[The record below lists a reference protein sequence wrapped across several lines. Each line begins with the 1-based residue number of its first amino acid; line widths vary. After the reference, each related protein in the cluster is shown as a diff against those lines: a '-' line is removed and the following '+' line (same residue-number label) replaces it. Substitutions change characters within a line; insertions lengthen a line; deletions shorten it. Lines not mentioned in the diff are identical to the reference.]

1 MSERRRHQRVRF
13 AEGVRLRIGF
23 DGQLVDASLENLS
36 LGGLMLRC
44 SGELAIRKL
53 YGVEIIFSERMRI
66 ELVVQLVNRVGDRY
80 GARFSPGPLS
90 EAQIRLAVGDGLSA
104 GRASTLSVKVEDGR
118 RVLRVNGLLGSGM
131 RADILSA
138 LNSGVDEVDLSGVT
152 AVDAEGESL
161 CLLIVTDRRAMI
173 VRPAPCVARLLKG
186 IRR

>member
-53 YGVEIIFSERMRI
+53 YGVEIIFSERMCI

-90 EAQIRLAVGDGLSA
+90 EAQIRLAVSDGLSA

-118 RVLRVNGLLGSGM
+118 RILRVNGLLGSGM

-138 LNSGVDEVDLSGVT
+138 LNSGVAEVDLSGVT
-152 AVDAEGESL
+152 AVDAEGREL
-161 CLLIVTDRRAMI
+161 CALIIGDPRAKI
-173 VRPAPCVARLLKG
+173 VRPAASVERLLKSLA
-186 IRR
+186 R